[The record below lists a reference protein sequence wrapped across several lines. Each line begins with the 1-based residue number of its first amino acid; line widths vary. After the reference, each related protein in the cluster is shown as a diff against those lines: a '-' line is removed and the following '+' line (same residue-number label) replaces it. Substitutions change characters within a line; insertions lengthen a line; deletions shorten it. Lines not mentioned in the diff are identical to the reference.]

1 MLKLKK
7 NHFFLF
13 YERLKKQQTHQWVRL
28 HTLAVYRRL
37 TGFRAKCIKQKKNA
51 FVIRGWPLLFSA
63 AVL

>member
-1 MLKLKK
+1 MLELKK

-37 TGFRAKCIKQKKNA
+37 TGFRAKCIKQKKKM
-51 FVIRGWPLLFSA
+51 LS
-63 AVL
+63 